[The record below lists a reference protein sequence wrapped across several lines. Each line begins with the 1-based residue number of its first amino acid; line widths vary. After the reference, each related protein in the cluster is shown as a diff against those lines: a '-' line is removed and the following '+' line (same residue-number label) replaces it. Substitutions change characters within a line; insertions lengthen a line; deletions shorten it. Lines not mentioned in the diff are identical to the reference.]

1 MSNIAIQP
9 GGAPGPTMPENND
22 VPKPA
27 VLLAIQVGGGLLALL
42 PIMSLNQFAKPPATL
57 YWLLTGGA
65 LTNVV
70 VSGIILIG
78 FVVESQHL
86 RKVIDRIGEIGICRT
101 LIVYDILML
110 GGLVCLTGG
119 SEKSAFAPQFAAV
132 LPMAVLIKDTPG
144 YKWGYAVGFLFMY
157 LLGLQ
162 IGDAFLTSTDNQIKE
177 RWTLVF
183 FFIFTLFPVIYS
195 IQSERT
201 EPAATNTANVT
212 NAASSGPGGPATPGS
227 ASGEPPRKP
236 LENAPLSSE
245 GGSD

>member
-9 GGAPGPTMPENND
+9 GGVPGPAMPENND
-22 VPKPA
+22 VPKPT

-42 PIMSLNQFAKPPATL
+42 PIMSLNQFAKPSPTL
-57 YWLLTGGA
+57 YWLLMGGA
-65 LTNVV
+65 LANVV

-78 FVVESQHL
+78 FVVESQRL
-86 RKVIDRIGEIGICRT
+86 RKIIDRFGEIAICRT
-101 LIVYDILML
+101 LIAYDILML

-132 LPMAVLIKDTPG
+132 LPMAVLIKDTSG

-162 IGDAFLTSTDNQIKE
+162 IGDAFLTSTDNEIKQ

-201 EPAATNTANVT
+201 GPSPTKPANPP
-212 NAASSGPGGPATPGS
+212 NADDGGPPPS
-227 ASGEPPRKP
+227 APTTGTSSPKP
-236 LENAPLSSE
+236 SENVPLNVE